1 MIRRL
6 RNTQRNMADP
16 SPGEIRRRTEAIRK
30 TWSATELSR
39 RSSFR
44 PIAWMPPLLASSD
57 FPEVP
62 EADSGA
68 TF

>member
-6 RNTQRNMADP
+6 RNTQRQMSDP

-30 TWSATELSR
+30 TWSESELSR
-39 RSSFR
+39 RCSFK
-44 PIAWMPPLLASSD
+44 PITWMPPLLASSE

-62 EADSGA
+62 EADSSIM
-68 TF
+68 F